1 MRINQPVTTAETL
14 LPEGMFIYSRT
25 DLAGNLVEANE
36 AFASIS
42 AFTRDAMLGQPHNMV
57 RHPDMPPEAF
67 ADMWRDLKA
76 GRPWRG
82 IVKNRRS
89 DGGYYW
95 VVANSSPV
103 RENGQV
109 IGYQSVRL
117 RPTREEVAAADG
129 AYRRLREGDALISVK
144 HGRIVPKRKSP
155 LAHYLDFRN
164 QSLLMSVLLLL
175 LSAASVAGM
184 LVEFPARTIVIE
196 SLACLG
202 FAQGLF
208 YALFAGPRMN
218 RDMTSMADHLEAI
231 MKSGNLKLRSDPKRE
246 DRIGDVGRTI
256 DDLVAWVQATLL
268 GMQDSAKLVRESV
281 VEVSGDIA
289 SVENSA
295 RVQSDASAAAAS
307 GIEQITVSIGEVANH
322 AAATR
327 DSASLATR
335 LSAKGAELSEQTSQ
349 TISTLS
355 ESVKAAAQQ
364 VEMLGSRAEDISRIT
379 LVIKDIA
386 DQTNLLA
393 LNAAIEAARAGE
405 QGRGFAVVADEVRKL
420 AERTAQATQ
429 EIAAMTQSIQ
439 SETGKAVDSMRSG
452 AMQVDAS
459 VVLVREVRSA
469 LGEISQ
475 QMENTSHMV
484 NDISCSTHE
493 QQQAMT
499 QMAQNVEQVSV
510 MTEQNMAAVGQS
522 NATVARLG
530 DTMERMRKSV
540 SQFVT

>member
-1 MRINQPVTTAETL
+1 MRNNQPVTTAETL
-14 LPEGMFIYSRT
+14 LPEGVFIYSRT

-76 GRPWRG
+76 GRPWRA

-129 AYRRLREGDALISVK
+129 AYRRLREGDASISVK
-144 HGRIVPKRKSP
+144 HGRIVPKHKSP

-184 LVEFPARTIVIE
+184 LVEFPARTIVVE

-231 MKSGNLKLRSDPKRE
+231 MKSGDLKLRFDLKRE

-327 DSASLATR
+327 DAASLATR

-364 VEMLGSRAEDISRIT
+364 VETLGSRAEDISRIT

-429 EIAAMTQSIQ
+429 EIATMTQSIQ

-459 VVLVREVRSA
+459 VALVRDVRSA
-469 LGEISQ
+469 LGEISE

-484 NDISCSTHE
+484 NDISCSTQE

-540 SQFVT
+540 SQFIT

>member
-1 MRINQPVTTAETL
+1 MRNNQPVTTAETL
-14 LPEGMFIYSRT
+14 LPEGLFIYSRT
-25 DLAGNLVEANE
+25 DLSGNIVEANE

-42 AFTRDAMLGQPHNMV
+42 GFTREAMLGQPHNMV

-76 GRPWRG
+76 GRPWRA

-89 DGGYYW
+89 DGGFYW

-117 RPTREEVAAADG
+117 CPTREEVAAADG
-129 AYRRLREGDALISVK
+129 AYRRLREGDASIRVA

-155 LAHYLDFRN
+155 MAHYLDFRN

-184 LVEFPARTIVIE
+184 LVEFPARTIVVE

-231 MKSGNLKLRSDPKRE
+231 MKSGNLKLRFDPKRD

-256 DDLVAWVQATLL
+256 DDLVAWVQSTLL
-268 GMQDSAKLVRESV
+268 GMQDSAKRVRESV
-281 VEVSGDIA
+281 VEVSSGIA
-289 SVENSA
+289 SVENAA

-327 DSASLATR
+327 DAASLATR
-335 LSAKGAELSEQTSQ
+335 LSTKGAELSEQTSQ

-420 AERTAQATQ
+420 AERTTQATK
-429 EIAAMTQSIQ
+429 EIGAMTQSIQ
-439 SETGKAVDSMRSG
+439 SETGKAVESMRSG
-452 AMQVDAS
+452 ATQVDAS
-459 VVLVREVRSA
+459 VALVRDVRSA
-469 LGEISQ
+469 LGEISE
-475 QMENTSHMV
+475 QMENTAHMV

-530 DTMERMRKSV
+530 ETMERMRKSV
-540 SQFVT
+540 SQFAT